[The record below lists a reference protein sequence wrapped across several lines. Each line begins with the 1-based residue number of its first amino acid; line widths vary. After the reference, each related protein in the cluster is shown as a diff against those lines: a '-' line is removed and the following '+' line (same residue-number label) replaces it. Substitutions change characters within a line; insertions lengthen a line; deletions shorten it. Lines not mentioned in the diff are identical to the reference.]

1 MTFEN
6 TDFTDLAD
14 RVRTQSADAPG
25 SDTER
30 VTIRSLESL
39 DTDALADL
47 LEMAETEHDRPAD
60 LVFVL
65 PQPPTDLAADASPEA
80 LEDALGRTVRVEEEL
95 PDDTVLLLTPDAV
108 DGMELVEPRS
118 ITCGLVGRAADA

>member
-1 MTFEN
+1 MSFDS
-6 TDFTDLAD
+6 TDFGDLAD
-14 RVRTQSADAPG
+14 HVRTQSADAPG

-65 PQPPTDLAADASPEA
+65 PQPPADLAADASPEA
-80 LEDALGRTVRVEEEL
+80 LEDALGRTVRVDSSAGTPTHDAET
-95 PDDTVLLLTPDAV
+95 DTTHDGRYRRLTAFQR
-108 DGMELVEPRS
+108 PRLNS
-118 ITCGLVGRAADA
+118 A

>member
-1 MTFEN
+1 MSFDS
-6 TDFTDLAD
+6 TDFGDLAD
-14 RVRTQSADAPG
+14 HVRTQSADAPG

-65 PQPPTDLAADASPEA
+65 PQPPADLAADASPGGA
-80 LEDALGRTVRVEEEL
+80 RGR
-95 PDDTVLLLTPDAV
+95 
-108 DGMELVEPRS
+108 PRS
-118 ITCGLVGRAADA
+118 NGTGGLVGRDSDA